1 MSTLE
6 KSTMDFR
13 KINDAGFDLFKK
25 TPRQRLE
32 LLNGLFGRPVE
43 EKEFVRSESGSDEKS
58 ETWPGK
64 RSLNI

>member
-43 EKEFVRSESGSDEKS
+43 EKEFVRSESG
-58 ETWPGK
+58 
-64 RSLNI
+64 